1 MVHPAR
7 LDPDRLLKDCEIRF
21 TRRSGP
27 GGQNR
32 NKVETA
38 VVLTHRPSGTVA
50 EASERRSQG
59 ENREAA
65 LFRLRMALALGC
77 REELEG
83 ERPSELWRSRCRGGR
98 ISVNPQHA
106 DVPGL
111 MAEALDT
118 LAGFEWDVKGAS
130 ERLECSV
137 SQLVKFLKVEPRALA
152 KLNQERAERGEGRLL

>member
-1 MVHPAR
+1 MAMVHPAR

-50 EASERRSQG
+50 EASERRTQG

-65 LFRLRMALALGC
+65 LFRLRMALALGF
-77 REELEG
+77 REEMEA
-83 ERPSELWRSRCRGGR
+83 RPSELWRSRCRGGR
-98 ISVNPQHA
+98 
-106 DVPGL
+106 
-111 MAEALDT
+111 
-118 LAGFEWDVKGAS
+118 
-130 ERLECSV
+130 
-137 SQLVKFLKVEPRALA
+137 
-152 KLNQERAERGEGRLL
+152 